1 MRIQRERRKA
11 RRSVYRFM
19 PNGLKVRLHQNR
31 AERKLQ
37 VAALKS
43 GWEIYYIGLLDF
55 LCYNPKT
62 GETLFIE
69 VKSTSGDSRPGC
81 NLSRYQKVVAGILE
95 KKSIKVVF
103 FRADKDNPYK
113 IFNPQNLEK

>member
-1 MRIQRERRKA
+1 MQIQRERRKG
-11 RRSVYRFM
+11 RKSVYCFRV
-19 PNGLKVRLHQNR
+19 NGLRVRLHQNR

-62 GETLFIE
+62 EETLFIE
-69 VKSTSGDSRPGC
+69 VKSTSGDSRPNC
-81 NLSRYQKVVAGILE
+81 NLSRHQKAVSGILQR
-95 KKSIKVVF
+95 KGMRVVF